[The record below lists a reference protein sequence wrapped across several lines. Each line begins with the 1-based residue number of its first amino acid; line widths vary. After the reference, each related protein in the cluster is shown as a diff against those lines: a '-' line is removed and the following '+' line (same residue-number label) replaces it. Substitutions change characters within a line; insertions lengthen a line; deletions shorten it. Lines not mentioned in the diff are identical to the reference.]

1 MIAAEQQ
8 RPDVASKRIVWR
20 HSIVQFDAPR
30 FVFLDETWAKTNM
43 IRRYGRAL
51 HGQRLVESV
60 PHGHWHTTTVLMG
73 LRSNGIVAPLVVDG
87 PINGRV
93 FLAWVQQELCK
104 ELHPKDI
111 VVMDNLSAHKVAG
124 VQEAIRAVGA
134 EVRYLPPY
142 SPDLN
147 PIENLFSKF
156 KSLLRSEAARTVDAL
171 WSAVGR
177 MIDKFSPG
185 EYLRYILHAGY
196 KLKKTTATPS

>member
-8 RPDVASKRIVWR
+8 RPDVASKRIFWR
-20 HSIVQFDAPR
+20 RSIVRLDASR

-43 IRRYGRAL
+43 VRRYGRAL
-51 HGQRLVESV
+51 YGQRLVESV

-73 LRSNGIVAPLVVDG
+73 LRSGGIVAPLVVDG

-111 VVMDNLSAHKVAG
+111 VVMDNLSAHKVSG
-124 VQEAIRAVGA
+124 VQESIKAVGA

-156 KSLLRSEAARTVDAL
+156 KSLLRSEAARTVGAL
-171 WSAVGR
+171 WSAVGA
-177 MIDKFSPG
+177 MISKFSPS
-185 EYLRYILHAGY
+185 EYVRYILHAGY
-196 KLKKTTATPS
+196 KLKKTTATSS

>member
-1 MIAAEQQ
+1 
-8 RPDVASKRIVWR
+8 
-20 HSIVQFDAPR
+20 
-30 FVFLDETWAKTNM
+30 
-43 IRRYGRAL
+43 
-51 HGQRLVESV
+51 
-60 PHGHWHTTTVLMG
+60 MG

-171 WSAVGR
+171 WSAVSR

>member
-1 MIAAEQQ
+1 LDAQ
-8 RPDVASKRIVWR
+8 RFI
-20 HSIVQFDAPR
+20 
-30 FVFLDETWAKTNM
+30 FLDETWAKTNM

-51 HGQRLVESV
+51 HGRRIVESV

-73 LRSNGIVAPLVVDG
+73 LRASGIVAPLVVDG
-87 PINGRV
+87 PINGQV
-93 FLAWVQQELCK
+93 FLAWVRQELCK
-104 ELHPKDI
+104 ELRPKDI

-124 VQEAIRAVGA
+124 VHEAIETVGA

-147 PIENLFSKF
+147 PIENFFSKF
-156 KSLLRSEAARTVDAL
+156 KSLLRSEAARTVEAL

-177 MIDKFSPG
+177 MIDKFDPD

-196 KLKKTTATPS
+196 KLKRSIATPS